1 MTFAEVVAMLRR
13 DGYIDAAVLMEEQ
26 AMQILMMRQAMLE
39 NEALLKQLKVAMED
53 LAYYKEQASRAVEL
67 QAMLEE
73 VTTERNQ
80 LLERMIV

>member
-1 MTFAEVVAMLRR
+1 MTFAEVIAMLRR
-13 DGYIDAAVLMEEQ
+13 DGYTDAADIMEEQ
-26 AMQILMMRQAMLE
+26 AMQILMGRQAMLE
-39 NEALLKQLKVAMED
+39 NEALLKQLKVAMGD
-53 LAYYKEQASRAVEL
+53 LAYYKKQASRAVEL

>member
-13 DGYIDAAVLMEEQ
+13 DGYMDAAILMEEQ

>member
-13 DGYIDAAVLMEEQ
+13 DGYMDAAVLMEEQ